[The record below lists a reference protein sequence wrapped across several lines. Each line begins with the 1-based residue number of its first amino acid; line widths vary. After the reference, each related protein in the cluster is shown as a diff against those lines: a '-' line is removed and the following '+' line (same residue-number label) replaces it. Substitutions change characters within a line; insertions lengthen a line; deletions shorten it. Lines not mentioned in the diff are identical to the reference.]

1 MISIWDVYLDADDA
15 ALLLSSVAT
24 LERHR
29 AVREPL
35 PVNDTATLLP
45 RLRKMATLYR
55 EEAEFWQR
63 EADDRELEAEVD
75 GGRWGT
81 PDMALVMRDIA
92 SELSAGSM
100 RISSAAA
107 IAAEDLA
114 PRLLDVSLTLSREA
128 ATATALEARRL
139 LDRHDEQHRPHDV

>member
-15 ALLLSSVAT
+15 TLLLSSIAT

-35 PVNDTATLLP
+35 PVNDTATLLR
-45 RLRKMATLYR
+45 RLRKMASLYR
-55 EEAEFWQR
+55 EEGEFWQR
-63 EADDRELEAEVD
+63 EADDREIEAEVD

-92 SELSAGSM
+92 SELSAGSI
-100 RISSAAA
+100 RISSAAE

-114 PRLLDVSLTLSREA
+114 PRMLDVSLALSQEAADATAREA
-128 ATATALEARRL
+128 RQLLE
-139 LDRHDEQHRPHDV
+139 RHDERHRSPDV